1 MKGPE
6 ERPSLQPHANIAASM
21 VQLHEELGI
30 EDPGWNTWL

>member
-6 ERPSLQPHANIAASM
+6 ERPSLQPHANFAVNMA
-21 VQLHEELGI
+21 QLHEQLGI